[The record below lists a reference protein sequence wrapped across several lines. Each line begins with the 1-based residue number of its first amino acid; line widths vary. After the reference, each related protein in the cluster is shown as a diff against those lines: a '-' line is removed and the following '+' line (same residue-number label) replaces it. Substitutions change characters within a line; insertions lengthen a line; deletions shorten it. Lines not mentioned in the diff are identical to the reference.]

1 MDTRFTKKIYS
12 RLFFSLFGVAI
23 LCFTLSSATFAAPA
37 IPMGQ
42 QAIIPPMGQQEITPP
57 MGQPPEGQAMDSEE
71 VFGKES
77 GRIHP
82 FLIVQGRWTD
92 NLFTTKTHKKKDF
105 ITTIAPGVWIAI
117 PGNRTKL
124 LSIDTRPTSPAGL
137 QLSRV
142 KPKGARKYQAYL
154 MYSPEFELYAKH
166 SKHNHINH
174 KAEGMLQ
181 WNLSSGLSFDLID
194 VYRQKEDIAGNNVR
208 DTLYRYNSNLLDFIA
223 TYQPSEKLIFRLGY
237 SNYYLNYDESEN
249 HFRDRMDNAFD
260 VYAFYKIK
268 PKTSIFLQYGRTYID
283 FDMNKVLDSIEDKY
297 YAGINWEMTGKSRGR
312 FKLGFIDK
320 NFENKTSEDQDG
332 FSFELQTIHN
342 LSPKRALQVNAFR
355 NFNESD
361 FSSATG
367 FYATG
372 VDLGILQRFSKK
384 WTGAFNVSFE
394 KDSYNGSD
402 REDDFLRMGPAIRYK
417 AKDWL
422 FFDLA
427 FYWTNCDSNMD
438 QYSYKVH
445 ELIGSV
451 TREMSWTSRSMK
463 TMILTVPCGYLQ
475 KEPSGFP

>member
-1 MDTRFTKKIYS
+1 MLTNVTTGKGNRIYMDAKYIKKYCYKLVSPLLGSIIIYFAAS
-12 RLFFSLFGVAI
+12 SL
-23 LCFTLSSATFAAPA
+23 TFAAPV

-42 QAIIPPMGQQEITPP
+42 QTIIPPIGQQTVAPP
-57 MGQPPEGQAMDSEE
+57 IGQVPEGQAPASGEVSSE

-92 NLFTTKTHKKKDF
+92 NLFTTKTNKKKEF

-124 LSIDTRPTSPAGL
+124 LSIDTRATSPGGL
-137 QLSRV
+137 QLSRIEPE
-142 KPKGARKYQAYL
+142 KSRRYQGYL
-154 MYSPEFELYAKH
+154 LYSPEFELYTKH
-166 SKHNHINH
+166 SKHNHVNH

-194 VYRQKEDIAGNNVR
+194 VYRQREDIAGNNIY
-208 DTLYRYNSNLLDFIA
+208 DTLYRYSSNLLDLIA
-223 TYQPSEKLIFRLGY
+223 TYQPSEKFIFRLSY
-237 SNYYLNYDESEN
+237 SNYYLDYDEAINS
-249 HFRDRMDNAFD
+249 FRDRIDNTFD
-260 VYAFYKIK
+260 VYGFYKIK
-268 PKTSIFLQYGRTYID
+268 PKTSLFLQYSRSYID
-283 FDMNKVLDSIEDKY
+283 FDKNYILDSIENKY
-297 YAGINWEMTGKSRGR
+297 YAGINWAMTGKSRGR
-312 FKLGFIDK
+312 LKIGFIDK
-320 NFENKTSEDQDG
+320 EFDHNSSEDQDG

-342 LSPKRALQVNAFR
+342 LSAKRALQVNAFR

-361 FSSATG
+361 FISATS

-402 REDDFLRMGPAIRYK
+402 REDDFLRLGPAVRYK
-417 AKDWL
+417 PKDWL

-427 FYWTNCDSNMD
+427 FYWTNCESNMD
-438 QYSYKVH
+438 EYSYRVH
-445 ELIGSV
+445 ELIGSI
-451 TREMSWTSRSMK
+451 TFS
-463 TMILTVPCGYLQ
+463 
-475 KEPSGFP
+475 F